1 MMSPIKR
8 ISLLIAAVA
17 AMTAAV
23 IILMNTGL
31 PERAQFTGEI
41 LPNGLMMAPELNAI
55 APDFTLNTLD
65 GAEINLTS
73 LRGTPLLINYWA
85 TWCEPCRVEMPILQ
99 EFYERHRAS
108 GVRILAVN
116 LGETPDIIRRWVDE
130 YGLTF
135 DIILDPQQSL
145 AALYQIRGQPSTY
158 AISPS
163 GIITAIYYGP
173 VNTDQLQAII
183 P

>member
-1 MMSPIKR
+1 MSLLKR
-8 ISLLIAAVA
+8 IFLLLTAVA
-17 AMTAAV
+17 AFTAAV
-23 IILMNTGL
+23 IILINAGL
-31 PERAQFTGEI
+31 PERAQFTGEL
-41 LPNGLMMAPELNAI
+41 LPDGRVAAPELNAV
-55 APDFTLNTLD
+55 APDFTLTTLD
-65 GAEINLTS
+65 GAEINLAS
-73 LRGTPLLINYWA
+73 LRGTPLLINFWA

-99 EFYERHRAS
+99 DFYETHRAS
-108 GVRILAVN
+108 GLRILAVN
-116 LGETPDIIRRWVDE
+116 LGETPDIIRRWVDD

-173 VNTDQLQAII
+173 ISVDQLQAVI